1 MRAGKL
7 THTITIQRFA
17 STVDEYG
24 TVVED
29 WTTFAT
35 VKAEL
40 IQSSTTEF
48 LRSFGTSEEPA
59 IIFRIRYREDI
70 TLADRVMHGGNV
82 FDLKEIR
89 ELGRRAGLEL
99 RCAGA

>member
-7 THTITIQRFA
+7 THTITIQRFT

-29 WTTFAT
+29 WTTLAT
-35 VKAEL
+35 VKTEI
-40 IQSSTTEF
+40 IQASTTEF

-59 IIFRIRYREDI
+59 IIFRIRHKRGI

-82 FDLKEIR
+82 LDIKEIR

-99 RCAGA
+99 RCA